1 VNERKLCGPVPDAHF
16 TRWADNL
23 QMEIPERRTTSVL
36 VTILLFAILCA
47 FAFSARRVILLFV
60 LSIFFAYLINPAVR
74 FLEHHSLLF
83 RNLRG
88 FAVTEVYVGIVVLI
102 GLGLYTFAPA
112 LIRNTGRAADEI
124 PVILDRL
131 STGEIAGDIGDKY
144 GWSEQQKGRLRALLV
159 RHKANFEGLQNW
171 IDNALSQGA
180 QIVGW
185 LALIPILAIFLLR
198 DGNRIVEALIAT
210 LFPPKQREPAKFLAC
225 QIHAMLTNY
234 IRAQVLLCLF
244 SLAFY
249 LALLLL
255 FRFPHAIA
263 LAVFGG
269 ALEFIPVIGWMTTGA
284 VIVGVGMANDLHW
297 LWVAALVLLWR
308 VTQDYFNLPRAL
320 GHSLEIHPLTIIF
333 AVLAGAEVGGIVGIY
348 LSVPVAASL
357 MLIWRFRT
365 APLEFPTAEPSGSQL
380 PPAFVETRSE

>member
-1 VNERKLCGPVPDAHF
+1 
-16 TRWADNL
+16 
-23 QMEIPERRTTSVL
+23 MEIPERRTASVL
-36 VTILLFAILCA
+36 LTILLFALVCG
-47 FAFSARRVILLFV
+47 FAYSARRVILLFV
-60 LSIFFAYLINPAVR
+60 LSIFFAYLINPAVK
-74 FLEHHSLLF
+74 FLEHHSLLV

-88 FAVTEVYVGIVVLI
+88 AAVTEVYVGILILI
-102 GLGLYTFAPA
+102 GIAIYTFAPA
-112 LIRNTGRAADEI
+112 LTRNTGRVADEI

-131 STGEIAGDIGDKY
+131 STGEIANDIGDKY
-144 GWSEQQKGRLRALLV
+144 GWSDQQKARLRVVLL
-159 RHKANFEGLQNW
+159 RHKENFQGLQNW
-171 IDNALSQGA
+171 IDNALSQAA

-210 LFPPKQREPAKFLAC
+210 LFPPKQREPARFLAC

-249 LALLLL
+249 ITVLLL
-255 FRFPHAIA
+255 FRFPHAVA

-269 ALEFIPVIGWMTTGA
+269 ALEFVPVIGWMTTAA
-284 VIVGVGMANDLHW
+284 VIIGVGMANDLHW
-297 LWVAALVLLWR
+297 LWVAALLLLWR

-320 GHSLEIHPLTIIF
+320 GHRMEIHPLTVIF

-348 LSVPVAASL
+348 LSVPCGRFAAPNLASPHRAVGTPNGRAARIAASPGL
-357 MLIWRFRT
+357 R
-365 APLEFPTAEPSGSQL
+365 
-380 PPAFVETRSE
+380 